1 VKVVVEFEYGPR
13 SVAATSPDFPNV
25 VAIGE
30 DHDDALM
37 RLRRS
42 IEEWIEWHRDLGEPL
57 KVPSDDRVIEI
68 IAA

>member
-1 VKVVVEFEYGPR
+1 MKVVVQFEYGPH

-30 DHDDALM
+30 DHDDALL
-37 RLRRS
+37 RFRRS
-42 IEEWIEWHRDLGEPL
+42 IEGWIEWHRDLGEPL
-57 KVPSDDRVIEI
+57 DIPADDRIIEI